1 MFVLSGYGSSM
12 MLYKHPYTSVWEMD
26 SCNFYAVPVSLWVH
40 GGTDK
45 SVLSTTVFPAP
56 MIRFETY
63 QPFNIHS
70 MRKPRTRGTLILQS

>member
-1 MFVLSGYGSSM
+1 
-12 MLYKHPYTSVWEMD
+12 MD
-26 SCNFYAVPVSLWVH
+26 SCNFYAVPISLWGPEVH

-63 QPFNIHS
+63 QPFPIHS
-70 MRKPRTRGTLILQS
+70 MRKPRTRGTLIL